1 MPLERGPEAPEQGA
15 RGRGEPRRGRR
26 GLDAMAADGH
36 LCTTDC
42 SQAPQ
47 RLENLPRGFKSSMG
61 MRVVR
66 CQRFLVGSPMQ
77 MDFDRAFA
85 ASEHPTKSAPAV
97 KIWRQDCHE
106 ARDVSRHGSF
116 RIVPRR
122 PADWHCRIG
131 MIAKAGLTFEV
142 GGRRA
147 LLCDRATK
155 SFWGSGDLQGSF
167 GVYSTPLYT
176 VGSVGGCE

>member
-1 MPLERGPEAPEQGA
+1 MHTAFVL
-15 RGRGEPRRGRR
+15 
-26 GLDAMAADGH
+26 
-36 LCTTDC
+36 
-42 SQAPQ
+42 
-47 RLENLPRGFKSSMG
+47 
-61 MRVVR
+61 
-66 CQRFLVGSPMQ
+66 
-77 MDFDRAFA
+77 AFA
-85 ASEHPTKSAPAV
+85 ASEHPTKSAPVV

-167 GVYSTPLYT
+167 GDESCVRPSYKLKGPRGQDPRQCRGMLKYDLMLAEWAS
-176 VGSVGGCE
+176 GSIPEFLSS

>member
-1 MPLERGPEAPEQGA
+1 MPLVRGPETPGQKA
-15 RGRGEPRRGRR
+15 RARGEPRRWRR
-26 GLDAMAADGH
+26 GLDAMTADGH
-36 LCTTDC
+36 LWTADC
-42 SQAPQ
+42 SQGPQ
-47 RLENLPRGFKSSMG
+47 RLENLPRGIKSSMG
-61 MRVVR
+61 MRVLTCR
-66 CQRFLVGSPMQ
+66 RFLLSSLMHTAFVL
-77 MDFDRAFA
+77 AFA
-85 ASEHPTKSAPAV
+85 ASEHPTKSAPEV
-97 KIWRQDCHE
+97 KIWRQHCHE
-106 ARDVSRHGSF
+106 ARYVSRHGSF

-167 GVYSTPLYT
+167 GDESCVRPS
-176 VGSVGGCE
+176 